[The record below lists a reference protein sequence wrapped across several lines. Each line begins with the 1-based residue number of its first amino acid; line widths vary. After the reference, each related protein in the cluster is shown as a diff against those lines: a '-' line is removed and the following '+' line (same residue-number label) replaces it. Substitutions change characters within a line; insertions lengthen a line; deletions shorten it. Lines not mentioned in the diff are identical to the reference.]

1 MYLETLGD
9 EEKEKLF
16 PFGFGSVHRQ
26 DGFALEI
33 YDFINAIKDHR
44 PPEVDGWTGLKAK
57 AIAIAIYESAWLG
70 EAVNIADVLDG
81 KVNGYQKEID
91 ERWEL

>member
-9 EEKEKLF
+9 AEKEQIF

-33 YDFINAIKDHR
+33 YDFINAIKDRR

-57 AIAIAIYESAWLG
+57 AIAIAIYESAWSG
-70 EAVNIADVLDG
+70 EAVSIADVLDG
-81 KVNGYQKEID
+81 KINGYQKEID
-91 ERWEL
+91 ERWGL